1 MNKLLIVLFSAVLAL
16 CAHAGVAGKFFAYR
30 SFWPET
36 EAMKQFADI
45 GVNLYAVMPSNSFNS
60 LGEPYC
66 KFPPFWVW
74 DETYL
79 WENVDAQ
86 FDVVLKANPNARF
99 ICMVDI
105 NSPLWLVRRL
115 DKKYGFGGDS
125 YQHISNAL
133 CIPEWKNITKKMLRA
148 YVLHMEEKYGD
159 RIVSYIVAGGGTSE
173 WYCNS
178 QGYANV
184 PKRNAW
190 YRWLNKNGFPKWEV
204 PSRERMDSP
213 QSTEI
218 TSTLRPSAR
227 KPSIRDFSKS

>member
-115 DKKYGFGGDS
+115 D
-125 YQHISNAL
+125 
-133 CIPEWKNITKKMLRA
+133 M
-148 YVLHMEEKYGD
+148 VLAET
-159 RIVSYIVAGGGTSE
+159 ATSIFQMR
-173 WYCNS
+173 C
-178 QGYANV
+178 V
-184 PKRNAW
+184 FRNG
-190 YRWLNKNGFPKWEV
+190 K
-204 PSRERMDSP
+204 
-213 QSTEI
+213 T
-218 TSTLRPSAR
+218 
-227 KPSIRDFSKS
+227 

>member
-79 WENVDAQ
+79 WENVDA
-86 FDVVLKANPNARF
+86 
-99 ICMVDI
+99 
-105 NSPLWLVRRL
+105 
-115 DKKYGFGGDS
+115 KYTR
-125 YQHISNAL
+125 SN
-133 CIPEWKNITKKMLRA
+133 T
-148 YVLHMEEKYGD
+148 
-159 RIVSYIVAGGGTSE
+159 GGGHWE
-173 WYCNS
+173 I
-178 QGYANV
+178 
-184 PKRNAW
+184 KRNI
-190 YRWLNKNGFPKWEV
+190 KNSWIINYKDMWEG
-204 PSRERMDSP
+204 
-213 QSTEI
+213 
-218 TSTLRPSAR
+218 
-227 KPSIRDFSKS
+227 